1 MIRTFSTHKIRPQ
14 IDLNHLWQFTAGDA
28 EPFQVSVPSCW
39 ETYPGFGSY
48 RGTAVYSHELQAG
61 GNLRLV
67 FEGVSHTAD
76 VFIDGQKI
84 AHHYN
89 AFTSFDAVY
98 PAAEEKTHLVEV
110 RVSNAF
116 SEQSALH
123 IPNDYYSYGGIS
135 RPVSL
140 EIVPDVFIEWIHMTP
155 IFKEVR
161 WDLAVEVSLRNI
173 SKTNHIANTEV
184 TLEVGSHSFGSVE
197 VPAESR
203 KTLSAV
209 IHCDNAVPY
218 FPENP
223 TLYYATV
230 TLALDDGP
238 ICDDLIDRVG
248 FREIKIAG
256 KEILFNGQPIQI
268 RGFCRHEDHPLFGC
282 ALPMSAMDQ
291 DLNLFRD
298 LNANAVRTSHY
309 PNDSLFLDLCDEKG
323 FMVWEENHARGLSEE
338 KMRNPNFEQQCEDCI
353 AEMIRDHFNHP
364 SIIIWGILNE
374 CASETEYGRSC
385 YERQFAQIKSLDPSR
400 PTSFASCKHFKD
412 ICLDLPD
419 IVSFNIYPLWYH
431 DRPVKEYLDE
441 LYSWIQETAGKG
453 KPFLITEIGAG
464 GIYGYRDANLDKWT
478 EDYQAYA
485 LSQQIEGVLSKE
497 GCSGIFIWQFCD
509 VRVSRE
515 WFSTRPRSKN
525 NKGVVDEYRRPKLA
539 YQTVKE
545 QYGKFKKD

>member
-1 MIRTFSTHKIRPQ
+1 
-14 IDLNHLWQFTAGDA
+14 
-28 EPFQVSVPSCW
+28 
-39 ETYPGFGSY
+39 
-48 RGTAVYSHELQAG
+48 
-61 GNLRLV
+61 
-67 FEGVSHTAD
+67 
-76 VFIDGQKI
+76 
-84 AHHYN
+84 
-89 AFTSFDAVY
+89 
-98 PAAEEKTHLVEV
+98 
-110 RVSNAF
+110 
-116 SEQSALH
+116 
-123 IPNDYYSYGGIS
+123 
-135 RPVSL
+135 
-140 EIVPDVFIEWIHMTP
+140 
-155 IFKEVR
+155 
-161 WDLAVEVSLRNI
+161 
-173 SKTNHIANTEV
+173 
-184 TLEVGSHSFGSVE
+184 
-197 VPAESR
+197 
-203 KTLSAV
+203 
-209 IHCDNAVPY
+209 
-218 FPENP
+218 
-223 TLYYATV
+223 
-230 TLALDDGP
+230 
-238 ICDDLIDRVG
+238 
-248 FREIKIAG
+248 
-256 KEILFNGQPIQI
+256 
-268 RGFCRHEDHPLFGC
+268 
-282 ALPMSAMDQ
+282 MDQ

-525 NKGVVDEYRRPKLA
+525 NKGIVDEYRPPKLA